1 LPRGKQKKLKVSQA
15 YRYAL
20 LAVLLW
26 SSVATAFKLTLQL
39 ISVESLLFYST
50 LTSLII
56 LFLIILKEGKLN
68 LLFTYPKKTYF
79 KLAIL
84 GAINPFI
91 YYITLFKAYSL
102 LPAQE
107 AQAINYTWAL
117 MLTYLS
123 AIILKQKI
131 TLIDYIASA
140 IAYFG
145 VLIIATHGNLNLNF
159 SSSRGLFFAIL
170 STIFWAFFWI
180 YNVKLNIDSTI
191 AMFINFL
198 SGFLLLS
205 LYILIFNIELNFNI
219 KALFGSIYIGFFEMG
234 ITFIL
239 WLKALK
245 LSNNNSK
252 IANLI
257 FLSPFLS
264 LIFIHFFVGEKIL
277 ISTII
282 GLLLII
288 SALILQQRFKRVNV

>member
-1 LPRGKQKKLKVSQA
+1 VSQA
-15 YRYAL
+15 YKYAL

-26 SSVATAFKLTLQL
+26 SSVATAFKLTLEL

-56 LFLIILKEGKLN
+56 LFLILVKEKKLK
-68 LLFTYPKKTYF
+68 LLFSYPKDIYL
-79 KLAIL
+79 KLFIL

-91 YYITLFKAYSL
+91 YYLTLFKAYSL

-117 MLTYLS
+117 VLTFLS

-131 TLIDYIASA
+131 TLIDYIASI

-145 VLIIATHGNLNLNF
+145 VLIVATHGNLNLNF
-159 SSSRGLFFAIL
+159 SSSSGLFFAIL
-170 STIFWAFFWI
+170 STIFWALFWI
-180 YNVKLNIDSTI
+180 YNVKLNVDSTI

-205 LYILIFNIELNFNI
+205 LYILIFNIELDFNI
-219 KALFGSIYIGFFEMG
+219 KALFGSIYIGIFEMG

-288 SALILQQRFKRVNV
+288 SALILQQRFKRVKM

>member
-1 LPRGKQKKLKVSQA
+1 LPRGKQKKIKVTQA

-50 LTSLII
+50 LSSLLI

-123 AIILKQKI
+123 ASILKQKI
-131 TLIDYIASA
+131 SVKDYIAGL
-140 IAYFG
+140 IAYLG
-145 VLIIATHGNLNLNF
+145 VLIIATHGNFNLEF
-159 SSSRGLFFAIL
+159 SSLKGVLYALF
-170 STIFWAFFWI
+170 STLFWSLFWI
-180 YNVKLNIDSTI
+180 YNVKIKIDSTV
-191 AMFINFL
+191 AMFFNFL
-198 SGFLLLS
+198 SGFIILCF
-205 LYILIFNIELNFNI
+205 YILLFNI
-219 KALFGSIYIGFFEMG
+219 KIEYNTNAILGSIYIGFFEMG
-234 ITFIL
+234 VTFIV

-245 LSNNNSK
+245 LSNNNAK

-264 LIFIHFFVGEKIL
+264 LIFIHFLVGEKIL
-277 ISTII
+277 VSTVV
-282 GLLLII
+282 GLSLII
-288 SALILQQRFKRVNV
+288 FALIFQQKKL